1 MLSLSSEDLRT
12 LISSGKKSKFAKAM
26 AEVLREKQNNLPDF
40 YEFFGKLIKEHPIF
54 TLSKCYLR
62 FRKFA
67 QRILS
72 LDQLLLMDKVLVQN
86 YALSKHEPI
95 KFCFSGGVGRRT
107 PTAGITVTG
116 VIYITKLRVI
126 GLGFVFKR
134 SPEAISHI
142 ASTIAPPVS
151 GALDKTFRN
160 RMKETLGDDFSESE
174 FSKFDHIFPI
184 NNPYDIKRKKKYVG
198 YTTDIE
204 YEKKDK
210 TKKKKLIILLI
221 PQKEKKEDKFAFEKR
236 KEELLKKIESFL
248 LSCQ

>member
-1 MLSLSSEDLRT
+1 MSSEDLRT

-40 YEFFGKLIKEHPIF
+40 YEFFGKLIKEDTNF

-86 YALSKHEPI
+86 YTLSKHEPI
-95 KFCFSGGVGRRT
+95 KYCFLGGVGRSA
-107 PTAGITVTG
+107 PTVGISVTG
-116 VIYITKLRVI
+116 IVYITKLRVI
-126 GLGFVFKR
+126 CLGFSIKR
-134 SPEAISHI
+134 SYELIGAIVG
-142 ASTIAPPVS
+142 AIAPPAS

-160 RMKETLGDDFSESE
+160 RMKETLGDEFSESE

-184 NNPYDIKRKKKYVG
+184 NNPYDIKRKKKFVG

-210 TKKKKLIILLI
+210 QKKKKLIITI
-221 PQKEKKEDKFAFEKR
+221 MPTKERKEDKFAFEKR
-236 KEELLKKIESFL
+236 KEETLNKIESFL
-248 LSCQ
+248 LSLR